1 MMGFASVGHGAVASR
16 PSGGD
21 FFEPEKQGD
30 V

>member
-1 MMGFASVGHGAVASR
+1 MMGFASVGPKAVASW
-16 PSGGD
+16 PSGGE